1 MAKGA
6 LEAGKRLGEQ
16 RAAKIRR
23 VCEGKV
29 VSNPA
34 GWLQWRA
41 ERKPDGSEAEAIA
54 APDGGAAAPSGEGHV
69 LSIAVR

>member
-1 MAKGA
+1 M
-6 LEAGKRLGEQ
+6 GEQ

-29 VSNPA
+29 VSNPG

-41 ERKPDGSEAEAIA
+41 ERKPDGNEAEAIA
-54 APDGGAAAPSGEGHV
+54 ALDGGAAAPSGEGHV